1 MRLNRFYLEDFSKS
15 EFLEVERGPIFHQI
29 KNVLRMNKGD
39 LVSFF
44 NKTEAIYEIE
54 EINKKTISF
63 IFKEDKKSDFKIK
76 KEIILFQS
84 IIKRDKMDWVVQ
96 KATELGVS
104 KIVPIIANRS
114 EKKNIN
120 LDRLKKIAIEA
131 VEQCGRIDIPE
142 VVEPVKFIDIWSFVE
157 GDVFIGDVS
166 GEDVKKIGISKKVS
180 LIIGPEGGF
189 EKEEIKRA
197 KSEGAKVVSLNNYM
211 LRSETASLS
220 FLAILS
226 NL

>member
-15 EFLEVERGPIFHQI
+15 EFLEIEKGPIFHQI
-29 KNVLRMNKGD
+29 KNVLKMKKGD
-39 LVSFF
+39 FVSFF
-44 NKTEAIYEIE
+44 NKDEAIYEIE
-54 EINKKTISF
+54 EVNKKTISF
-63 IFKEDKKSDFKIK
+63 TFKEDRKNDFKIK

-96 KATELGVS
+96 KATELGVN
-104 KIVPIIANRS
+104 KIVPIIASRS

-142 VVEPVKFIDIWSFVE
+142 IIEPVKFIDIWSFVE
-157 GDVFIGDVS
+157 GDVFVGDVS
-166 GEDVKKIGISKKVS
+166 GISINKISPSKKIS

-189 EKEEIKRA
+189 EEKEVEKA
-197 KSEGAKVVSLNNYM
+197 KKEGAKVVSLNNYM

-226 NL
+226 NR